1 MPFHFETMLL
11 GFDIVTINSPYKI
24 AHTMEKIPNLRH
36 LVAFTAVV
44 KHGSINKAS
53 ESIFLSQPAITQALA
68 KIEKQLKTALFERKT
83 DGMSLT
89 KEGEIFRFRVE
100 RALEILSQAIK
111 RSYHVDKKTSSAQ
124 TASLFAV
131 TTTQLTALVAVSEAQ
146 NYSAAG
152 RNIGISQS
160 SLYRACKDLEDYLG
174 TVLFEKTSLGVSPSK
189 TAQNLSRDVKLAFNE
204 IYQGIADINAN
215 NNISSGSIIV
225 GSLPLARTC
234 ILPQAINEFTEQY
247 PDFNVSVVDGIYEDL
262 LDHLRRGEVDIIV
275 GALRFPVPSYDVHQE
290 TLFFTSN
297 VILARKNHPLSQ
309 KKTPI
314 TLDDLCDFGWVIS
327 RINTP
332 GRTMFEQIFQ
342 RKDHALPIQ
351 IIEASSQM
359 LVREILI
366 GSDKLTMLPKHQVHR
381 ELSDQLFDI
390 IDYDSDQKKRA
401 IGITIRKSWQ
411 GTTPQEAFISTIR
424 KIGLSLT
431 DL

>member
-1 MPFHFETMLL
+1 M
-11 GFDIVTINSPYKI
+11 D
-24 AHTMEKIPNLRH
+24 KIPNLRH
-36 LVAFTAVV
+36 LVAFVAVV

-53 ESIFLSQPAITQALA
+53 ETIFLSQPAITQALA

-83 DGMSLT
+83 NGMSLT
-89 KEGEIFRFRVE
+89 KEGEIFHFRVE
-100 RALEILSQAIK
+100 RALDLLGQAIK
-111 RSYHVDKKTSSAQ
+111 RSYHVDKKAAVNQ

-160 SLYRACKDLEDYLG
+160 SLYRACKDLEEYLG

-204 IYQGIADINAN
+204 IYQAIADINAS
-215 NNISSGSIIV
+215 NNISSGHIIV

-247 PDFNVSVVDGIYEDL
+247 PDFNVSVIDGLYEDL
-262 LDHLRRGEVDIIV
+262 LEHLRRGEVDVLV
-275 GALRFPVPSYDVHQE
+275 GALRFPAPSYDVHQE

-297 VILARKNHPLSQ
+297 VILARKDHPLSHA
-309 KKTPI
+309 TSPI
-314 TLDDLCDFGWVIS
+314 TLDDLCRYGWVIS
-327 RINTP
+327 RANTP
-332 GRTMFEQIFQ
+332 GRTMFEHLFQ
-342 RKDHALPIQ
+342 RENHALPIQ

-359 LVREILI
+359 LVREILV

-381 ELSDQLFDI
+381 ELHDHIFDI
-390 IDYDSDQKKRA
+390 IDFDSDHEKRA
-401 IGITIRKSWQ
+401 IGITKRKSWQ

-424 KIGLSLT
+424 RIGLSLT
-431 DL
+431 EL

>member
-1 MPFHFETMLL
+1 M
-11 GFDIVTINSPYKI
+11 K
-24 AHTMEKIPNLRH
+24 KIPNLRH
-36 LVAFTAVV
+36 LVAFVAVV

-53 ESIFLSQPAITQALA
+53 ENIFLSQPAITQALA

-89 KEGEIFRFRVE
+89 KEGEIFHFRVE
-100 RALEILSQAIK
+100 RALNILGQAVK
-111 RSYHVDKKTSSAQ
+111 RSYNLDKKTSSSQ
-124 TASLFAV
+124 TASLFAI
-131 TTTQLTALVAVSEAQ
+131 TITQLTALVAVSEAQ

-152 RNIGISQS
+152 RNIGTSQS
-160 SLYRACKDLEDYLG
+160 SLYRACKDLEQYLG

-204 IYQGIADINAN
+204 INQGIADINAN

-234 ILPQAINEFTEQY
+234 ILPQAINEFTEEY
-247 PDFNVSVVDGIYEDL
+247 PDFNVSVIDGLYEDL
-262 LDHLRRGEVDIIV
+262 LDHLRKGEIDVLV
-275 GALRFPVPSYDVHQE
+275 GALRFPVPSYDIHQE

-297 VILARKNHPLSQ
+297 VILARKDHPLC
-309 KKTPI
+309 KMKTPV
-314 TLDDLCDFGWVIS
+314 TLDDLSQYGWVIS
-327 RINTP
+327 RMNTP
-332 GRTMFEQIFQ
+332 GRTMFEQIFAS
-342 RKDHALPIQ
+342 KEHPLPVQ

-366 GSDKLTMLPKHQVHR
+366 GSNKLTMLPKHQVHR
-381 ELSDQLFDI
+381 ELSEQLFDI
-390 IDYDSDQKKRA
+390 VDYDSNQNKRA

-431 DL
+431 EI

>member
-1 MPFHFETMLL
+1 M
-11 GFDIVTINSPYKI
+11 D
-24 AHTMEKIPNLRH
+24 KIPNLRH
-36 LVAFTAVV
+36 LVAFVAVV

-53 ESIFLSQPAITQALA
+53 ETIFLSQPAITQALA
-68 KIEKQLKTALFERKT
+68 KIEKQLKTALFERKA
-83 DGMSLT
+83 DGMKLT
-89 KEGEIFRFRVE
+89 KEGEIFHFRVE
-100 RALEILSQAIK
+100 RALDILGQAVK
-111 RSYHVDKKTSSAQ
+111 RSYHVDKKNSGAQ
-124 TASLFAV
+124 SASLFAI
-131 TTTQLTALVAVSEAQ
+131 TITQLTALVAVSEAQ

-160 SLYRACKDLEDYLG
+160 SLYRACKDLEEYLG

-234 ILPQAINEFTEQY
+234 ILPQAINEFTEAY
-247 PDFNVSVVDGIYEDL
+247 PDFNVSVIDGIYEDL
-262 LDHLRRGEVDIIV
+262 LEHLRKGEIDVIV

-309 KKTPI
+309 KQTPV
-314 TLDDLCDFGWVIS
+314 TLDDLSQCGWVIS
-327 RINTP
+327 RSNTP
-332 GRTMFEQIFQ
+332 GRSMFEQIFKS
-342 RKDHALPIQ
+342 KDYPLPVQ

-359 LVREILI
+359 LVREILT
-366 GSDKLTMLPKHQVHR
+366 GSNKLTMLPKHQVHR

-424 KIGLSLT
+424 KIGLSFAEV
-431 DL
+431 

>member
-1 MPFHFETMLL
+1 M
-11 GFDIVTINSPYKI
+11 D
-24 AHTMEKIPNLRH
+24 KIPNLRH
-36 LVAFTAVV
+36 LVAFVAVV

-89 KEGEIFRFRVE
+89 KEGEIFHFRVE
-100 RALEILSQAIK
+100 RALDILGQAIK
-111 RSYHVDKKTSSAQ
+111 RSYHVDKKTSAAQ
-124 TASLFAV
+124 TANLFAV

-160 SLYRACKDLEDYLG
+160 SLYRACKDLEEYLG

-189 TAQNLSRDVKLAFNE
+189 TAQSLSRDVKLAFNE
-204 IYQGIADINAN
+204 IYQAIADINAK

-247 PDFNVSVVDGIYEDL
+247 PDFSVSVLDGIYEDL
-262 LDHLRRGEVDIIV
+262 LDHLRKGEIDVLV

-309 KKTPI
+309 KNTPI
-314 TLDDLCDFGWVIS
+314 TLDDLSQYGWVIS

-332 GRTMFEQIFQ
+332 GRTKFEQIFLS
-342 RKDHALPIQ
+342 KEHPLPIQ

-359 LVREILI
+359 LVREILV
-366 GSDKLTMLPKHQVHR
+366 GSNKLTMLPKHQVHR
-381 ELSDQLFDI
+381 ELSEHIFEI
-390 IDYDSDQKKRA
+390 INFESDQEKRA

-431 DL
+431 GV